1 MKTAECMTRDVK
13 MVRPETTI
21 KDAAKMMADN
31 DVGSLP
37 VSDGERLVGMVTDR
51 DIVMR
56 AVCEGKGPDTNVR
69 EVMTNDVKYC
79 FDDQDV
85 GEIASNMADIQLH
98 RLPVVN
104 RDKRLVGI
112 IALADV
118 AVAASDQTAGQAVS
132 GISQGV

>member
-1 MKTAECMTRDVK
+1 MKIAECMTRDVK

-21 KDAAKMMADN
+21 KDAAKMMTDN

-51 DIVMR
+51 DIVTR

-118 AVAASDQTAGQAVS
+118 AVAANDQTAGQAVS

>member
-1 MKTAECMTRDVK
+1 MKIAECMTRNVK

-21 KDAAKMMADN
+21 KDAAKMMTDN

-37 VSDGERLVGMVTDR
+37 VSDGDRLVGMVTDR
-51 DIVMR
+51 DIVTR
-56 AVCEGKGPDTNVR
+56 AVCKGRGSDTPVR
-69 EVMTNDVKYC
+69 EVMTNEVKYC
-79 FDDQDV
+79 FDDQDI

-118 AVAASDQTAGQAVS
+118 AVAANDQTAGQAIS
-132 GISQGV
+132 GISQGI

>member
-1 MKTAECMTRDVK
+1 MTREVR

-21 KDAAKMMADN
+21 QDAARTMADN

-37 VSDGERLVGMVTDR
+37 VSDGERLIGMVTDR
-51 DIVMR
+51 DIVTR
-56 AVCEGKGPDTNVR
+56 AVCTGKGPNTPVR
-69 EVMTNDVKYC
+69 DVMTDEVKYC
-79 FDDQDV
+79 FDDQDLQEV
-85 GEIASNMADIQLH
+85 ASNMGDIQLH

-118 AVAASDQTAGQAVS
+118 AVAANDQTAGRAVS
-132 GISQGV
+132 GISRAV

>member
-1 MKTAECMTRDVK
+1 MKVAECMTREVR

-21 KDAAKMMADN
+21 QDAARTMADN

-37 VSDGERLVGMVTDR
+37 VSDGERLIGMVTDR
-51 DIVMR
+51 DIVTR
-56 AVCEGKGPDTNVR
+56 AVCTGKGPNTPVR
-69 EVMTNDVKYC
+69 DVMTDEVKYC
-79 FDDQDV
+79 FDDQDLQEV
-85 GEIASNMADIQLH
+85 ASNMGDIQLH

-118 AVAASDQTAGQAVS
+118 AVAANDQTAGRAVS
-132 GISQGV
+132 GISRAV

>member
-1 MKTAECMTRDVK
+1 MKIAECMTRDVK

-21 KDAAKMMADN
+21 KDAAKMMTDN

-51 DIVMR
+51 DIVTR

-118 AVAASDQTAGQAVS
+118 AVAANDQTAGQAVS
-132 GISQGV
+132 GISQCV

>member
-1 MKTAECMTRDVK
+1 MKVAECMTRDVK
-13 MVRPETTI
+13 MVRPETTLQ
-21 KDAAKMMADN
+21 DAARTMTDS
-31 DVGSLP
+31 DIGSLP
-37 VSDGERLVGMVTDR
+37 VSDGDRLVGMVTDR
-51 DIVMR
+51 DIVTR
-56 AVCEGKGPDTNVR
+56 AVCEGKGPETPVR
-69 EVMTNDVKYC
+69 DVMTDDVKYC
-79 FDDQDV
+79 FEDQDI

-118 AVAASDQTAGQAVS
+118 AVAASTQTAGKAVS

>member
-1 MKTAECMTRDVK
+1 MKVAECMTREVK

-21 KDAAKMMADN
+21 RDAAKMMTDG

-51 DIVMR
+51 DIVTR

-79 FDDQDV
+79 FDDQDIQ
-85 GEIASNMADIQLH
+85 EIAHNMADVQLH

-118 AVAASDQTAGQAVS
+118 AVAANDQTAGKAVS
-132 GISQGV
+132 GTSQGV